1 MGHKT
6 VVVNG
11 FGGGGGGGQNG
22 DNMYKAQDISEGGS
36 WHK

>member
-6 VVVNG
+6 VVNG
-11 FGGGGGGGQNG
+11 VEGVQNG